1 MIDAPV
7 TLTGNRVRLEPL
19 SEAHA
24 DGLRTAAAGNTD
36 ALWYTVAPR
45 PDGIDEDI
53 ASRLAQRDAGTM
65 SPFAMRRLDDDAII
79 GETTFCNVQPEVPR
93 TEIGYTWLAAD
104 ARGTGVNAEAKLLL
118 LGHAFDTCGVIAVE
132 LRTHF
137 HNFASRRAI
146 ERLGAK
152 QDGVFRNHRFGPDG
166 TLRDTV
172 VYSILPHEWP
182 TVRTGLLARLGEL

>member
-24 DGLRTAAAGNTD
+24 DGLRAAAAGNTD

-53 ASRLAQRDAGTM
+53 ATRLAERDRGTM
-65 SPFAMRRLDDDAII
+65 NPFAVRRLDDDTII
-79 GETTFCNVQPEVPR
+79 GETTFCNVQPELPR
-93 TEIGYTWLAAD
+93 TEIGYTWLAAE

-118 LGHAFDTCGVIAVE
+118 LGHAFDACGVIAVE

-137 HNFASRRAI
+137 HNFTSRRAI

-152 QDGVFRNHRFGPDG
+152 QDGIFRNHRFGPDG